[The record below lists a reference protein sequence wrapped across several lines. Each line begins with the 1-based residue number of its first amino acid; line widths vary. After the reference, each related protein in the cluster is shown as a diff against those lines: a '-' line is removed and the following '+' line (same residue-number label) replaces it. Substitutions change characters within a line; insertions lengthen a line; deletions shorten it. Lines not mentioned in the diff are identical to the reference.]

1 MAARRAA
8 HSDLKIKS
16 QPASPAWVRQFL
28 LFALFF
34 AGLMLLHGPLL
45 RLPYFWDEA
54 GYYIPASRDLLPGSL
69 IPHST
74 PSNAH
79 PPLVMAW
86 LALSWKIFDQSQVV
100 TRCAMLLLAAF
111 SLLGYFR
118 LSRTVANTTVAAG
131 STALTAIY
139 PVFFTQSSLA
149 HVDLAAAGLIFWGLE
164 SYVRRRWGIAV
175 LWFSLAVLAKETA
188 VLAPL
193 ALLLWELVRTKF
205 MDREGTAF
213 IARGKS
219 QSPPSSAAQALKALP
234 DIKSP
239 TRRWKRRSSM
249 TGD

>member
-1 MAARRAA
+1 MAAWPAA
-8 HSDLKIKS
+8 SSDPKAKS
-16 QPASPAWVRQFL
+16 QPASAAWVQQFL

-34 AGLMLLHGPLL
+34 AGLMLLHAPLL

-54 GYYIPASRDLLPGSL
+54 GYYVPAARDLYLTGTL

-86 LALSWKIFDQSQVV
+86 LALAWHIFDQSQVV

-149 HVDLAAAGLIFWGLE
+149 HVD
-164 SYVRRRWGIAV
+164 
-175 LWFSLAVLAKETA
+175 
-188 VLAPL
+188 
-193 ALLLWELVRTKF
+193 
-205 MDREGTAF
+205 
-213 IARGKS
+213 
-219 QSPPSSAAQALKALP
+219 
-234 DIKSP
+234 
-239 TRRWKRRSSM
+239 
-249 TGD
+249 